1 MLRFAYR
8 LAAHLGILDPVGE
21 VLGRL
26 DLRQILTW
34 MAFLELEPTP
44 ADRSDVRSAF
54 LFANLMNQW
63 KSKDSPA
70 ITVQDLTIDWEQI
83 SQAPA
88 DYTEAV
94 AQSEQAMQMQILSR
108 FGR

>member
-1 MLRFAYR
+1 MLRFSYR
-8 LAAHLGILDPVGE
+8 LAAHLGIVDPVGE
-21 VLGRL
+21 ILGRL

-34 MAFLELEPTP
+34 MAYLELEPTP

-63 KSKDSPA
+63 KSRDAPA
-70 ITVQDLTIDWEQI
+70 ISVQDLLIDWEQN
-83 SQAPA
+83 SEPPA

-94 AQSEQAMQMQILSR
+94 SQSEQAMQMQILSR